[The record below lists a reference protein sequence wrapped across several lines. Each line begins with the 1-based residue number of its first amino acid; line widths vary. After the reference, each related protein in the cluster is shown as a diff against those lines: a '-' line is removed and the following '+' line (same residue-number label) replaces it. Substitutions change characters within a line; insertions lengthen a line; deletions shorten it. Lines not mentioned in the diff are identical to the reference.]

1 MVEGFSELVQA
12 SGISVPARARFVGR
26 FLGYTTFGALT
37 FGLVCGQLGVLI
49 GLGPL
54 IPFAWGSWFGYTL
67 SSISFLRA
75 EFATARE
82 YVRDYP
88 RLLEYVLR
96 TEFSW
101 AQLPQEISVDQ
112 WAEGSLPRLSWCVLA
127 SQSCQANCLWHF
139 LLRARRSVF
148 DFHFGQ
154 DQLIIGLK
162 VVANRR
168 NQPCFM
174 WHLLISTFRTPNDA
188 RVELHGNRSST
199 PSRP

>member
-1 MVEGFSELVQA
+1 MRREVDD
-12 SGISVPARARFVGR
+12 R
-26 FLGYTTFGALT
+26 
-37 FGLVCGQLGVLI
+37 I

-127 SQSCQANCLWHF
+127 SQSCQV
-139 LLRARRSVF
+139 RAGGENIGGYMADVEETVDKVATKSDPGAAMGMKSRVQVAAHSI
-148 DFHFGQ
+148 
-154 DQLIIGLK
+154 QLEEHI
-162 VVANRR
+162 
-168 NQPCFM
+168 
-174 WHLLISTFRTPNDA
+174 
-188 RVELHGNRSST
+188 
-199 PSRP
+199 

>member
-127 SQSCQANCLWHF
+127 SQSCQV
-139 LLRARRSVF
+139 RAGGENIGGYMADVEETVDKVATKSDPGAAMGMKSRVQVAAHSI
-148 DFHFGQ
+148 
-154 DQLIIGLK
+154 QLEEHI
-162 VVANRR
+162 
-168 NQPCFM
+168 
-174 WHLLISTFRTPNDA
+174 
-188 RVELHGNRSST
+188 
-199 PSRP
+199 